1 MRELYYIFISVKF
14 EVDFVKILSPRA
26 GFHKIACEMA
36 WANAISIE
44 FEEIFIK
51 LLECGPPLH
60 IDFDKVR

>member
-1 MRELYYIFISVKF
+1 
-14 EVDFVKILSPRA
+14 VDFVKILSPRA